1 MAGIVIT
8 ALLSISMWV
17 AIWLLTRRR
26 RQPVA
31 PPAIPGQLTP
41 AERRKLY
48 KRLGID
54 PDVMA
59 RQRPYG
65 APALPPQPDLRRRR
79 STRA

>member
-8 ALLSISMWV
+8 ALLSVSMWM

-26 RQPVA
+26 R
-31 PPAIPGQLTP
+31 PADPSVPSGQLTP
-41 AERRKLY
+41 AERRRLY

-54 PDVMA
+54 PAVMA
-59 RQRPYG
+59 RQRPYRG
-65 APALPPQPDLRRRR
+65 PTLRQRADLPARR

>member
-1 MAGIVIT
+1 MAEIVIT
-8 ALLSISMWV
+8 ALFAISMWV

-26 RQPVA
+26 RRPE
-31 PPAIPGQLTP
+31 PPALPGQLTS
-41 AERRKLY
+41 AERRRLY

-54 PDVMA
+54 PVVMA

-65 APALPPQPDLRRRR
+65 WTVTKPRHDVQHRR

>member
-8 ALLSISMWV
+8 ALFAISMWA
-17 AIWLLTRRR
+17 AIWVLTGRRR
-26 RQPVA
+26 RPE
-31 PPAIPGQLTP
+31 PPALPGQLTP
-41 AERRKLY
+41 AERRRLY

-54 PDVMA
+54 PVVMA

-65 APALPPQPDLRRRR
+65 WTVTKPRHDVPSRR

>member
-8 ALLSISMWV
+8 ALFAASMWA
-17 AIWLLTRRR
+17 AIWVLTARRR
-26 RQPVA
+26 RPV
-31 PPAIPGQLTP
+31 PPTLPGQLTP
-41 AERRKLY
+41 AERRRLY

-54 PDVMA
+54 PVVMA

-65 APALPPQPDLRRRR
+65 WSVTRPQHDLRDRR